1 MNVNI
6 CIFDLLY
13 LQVDSETQ
21 SALAP
26 LKDQQEKAAESLR
39 NLKRELEKLLK
50 DNSDFFDGLCLD
62 LQPSKSNPFNRLEQL
77 LASDLDVKMEIDE
90 AFRTGNDGDDDEDE
104 DDDEF
109 HYSDDS
115 DCEASRA
122 ALVALPEKLGCLEDL
137 EAQVADASQQL
148 EEASR
153 APRHIDMLARLS
165 RMVCHLR
172 NSLCHPVQGRD
183 VMKPMERQHA
193 RFALHTYARFHE
205 CCLRL
210 LCDHDPDEFA
220 HVTGWDRNS
229 PVPAGVDPALERKR
243 RCRIRAE
250 KLTQWAAE
258 CYQLLW
264 AQVEEDMR
272 NLQEDKADLLSY
284 HPEQTDEDDEELR
297 HRAAVKMADLRIP
310 GLSFQGDNWLEVLQ
324 SNLATKG
331 VMDLRDNEWGHLLA
345 AELRHWDTM
354 PAWAQ
359 EDMSRRSDLKAF
371 LSWFLMES
379 RACHNSTAKRI
390 LGISASYLESSCALF
405 QGKAEKLM
413 QTSNFG
419 DDDGSS

>member
-1 MNVNI
+1 M
-6 CIFDLLY
+6 
-13 LQVDSETQ
+13 DSKTQ

-26 LKDQQEKAAESLR
+26 LKDQQEKAAERLR

-50 DNSDFFDGLCLD
+50 DNSDFFDGLGLD

-77 LASDLDVKMEIDE
+77 LASDMDVKMEIDV
-90 AFRTGNDGDDDEDE
+90 AFRTGDDDDGDDDEDE
-104 DDDEF
+104 DDDKF
-109 HYSDDS
+109 DYSVVSDDS

-137 EAQVADASQQL
+137 EAQVADAPQQL

-153 APRHIDMLARLS
+153 APRHIAMLALLS
-165 RMVCHLR
+165 RMILHLR
-172 NSLCHPVQGRD
+172 NIFAHPRD
-183 VMKPMERQHA
+183 LMEPIARQHA

-210 LCDHDPDEFA
+210 LCDHNPDEFA

-229 PVPAGVDPALERKR
+229 PVPAGLDPALEKKR
-243 RCRIRAE
+243 RCRIRAQ
-250 KLTQWAAE
+250 KLAQWAAE

-264 AQVEEDMR
+264 EQCQEDMS
-272 NLQEDKADLLSY
+272 NLQDYKADLLSY
-284 HPEQTDEDDEELR
+284 HPEQTDEDDQELR
-297 HRAAVKMADLRIP
+297 HRAFVKMADLRIH

-324 SNLATKG
+324 SNLPTKQLG
-331 VMDLRDNEWGHLLA
+331 MDVRHPRWGHSLA
-345 AELRHWDTM
+345 AELRNWGTM

-359 EDMSRRSDLKAF
+359 EDISRRSDLKAF

-390 LGISASYLESSCALF
+390 LGISASYLESLCAGF
-405 QGKAEKLM
+405 QDKAKRLIR
-413 QTSNFG
+413 SSSFG
-419 DDDGSS
+419 DDD